1 MNYVYKRTAGGSGF
15 ASTWVSTSEAI
26 NFVFVI
32 QVWPYDGDGLSI
44 INSSSQLTRNM
55 KLDGKDYPNVG
66 PNAAVVAVSSVHRLN
81 EHTLELTDK
90 GSNGKVSDT
99 QQIKLSSDVKTLTM
113 TRHTVGRS
121 DPNIFVFERQ

>member
-1 MNYVYKRTAGGSGF
+1 
-15 ASTWVSTSEAI
+15 
-26 NFVFVI
+26 
-32 QVWPYDGDGLSI
+32 
-44 INSSSQLTRNM
+44 M

-66 PNAAVVAVSSVHRLN
+66 PNAAIVAASSIRRLN

-90 GSNGKVSDT
+90 RSDGKVYDT

-113 TRHTVGRS
+113 TMQTVGRS